1 MSALERLALAAW
13 LLGRKSRSVRIPGV
27 RVEMAESIVS
37 AISVRRAENGDMIV
51 RIVSDEELAEK
62 RAIRIVYMDEE
73 KEEMSE

>member
-37 AISVRRAENGDMIV
+37 AISVRRTENGDMIV